1 MKKNFKEAKASFKI
15 FIQNYVKLYYN
26 IIIKK
31 EVLMFSKLMQMS
43 RKEFINKLLNGVAI
57 GIVIGLIPN
66 AILGE
71 VFKALKDSY
80 PFLATPLFVVQSIQ
94 SAVPLLIGCLVA
106 VQFAF
111 TPVEIATLGLTTFIS
126 SGVVKVI
133 MVNDKALLQ
142 LQGIGDLINI
152 ILIASLGVIFIQ
164 LLKGRLGAL
173 SLLLVPL
180 FVVTILGSFGVVIL
194 PYVSQISIAVG
205 EMIKKFTELQPL
217 LMSILIAVSFSIIII
232 SPMSTVAIGIAVGLT
247 GLASGAAN
255 LGIASCAMTLIVGSF
270 FAKNKLGII
279 LAVFFGSM
287 KLFIPNWT
295 RHPIINLPII
305 LNGILAGIWA
315 YLFNIQGTPQS
326 SGFGFSGMVGPINAY
341 RLMEHPP
348 LVRVGMIVVAYFVLT
363 TLGAYI
369 IHQINTKVLK
379 VYTEEIYIFK

>member
-348 LVRVGMIVVAYFVLT
+348 LVRVGMIVAAYFVLT

>member
-1 MKKNFKEAKASFKI
+1 
-15 FIQNYVKLYYN
+15 
-26 IIIKK
+26 
-31 EVLMFSKLMQMS
+31 MFSKLMQMS